1 MEKRKN
7 PSLPAGRES
16 QKAQRNVAAKAEQDA
31 ELVAVAAM
39 AFADGLAVG
48 TARAKKEKED

>member
-1 MEKRKN
+1 MNEYTMA
-7 PSLPAGRES
+7 PEVIE
-16 QKAQRNVAAKAEQDA
+16 AQRRVAAKAEQDA

-48 TARAKKEKED
+48 TARAKQEKED

>member
-1 MEKRKN
+1 MNTTHMTPEVI
-7 PSLPAGRES
+7 E
-16 QKAQRNVAAKAEQDA
+16 AQRSVAAKAEQDA

-48 TARAKKEKED
+48 TARAKQEKED

>member
-1 MEKRKN
+1 MNEYTMA
-7 PSLPAGRES
+7 PEVIE
-16 QKAQRNVAAKAEQDA
+16 AQRSVAAKAEQDA

-48 TARAKKEKED
+48 TARAKQEKED